1 MGWLQSARC
10 RRNLLLA
17 CLRVRRGICNA
28 QGCSGLA
35 RIRAF
40 LRLRDG
46 LRTGPQGSSP
56 SSVPVYGPLY
66 KAQRLPAP
74 LGSSSCCEWATVCA
88 CTQAPG

>member
-1 MGWLQSARC
+1 MVAKRPLQTKFVAR
-10 RRNLLLA
+10 LLM
-17 CLRVRRGICNA
+17 RRRGICNA

-46 LRTGPQGSSP
+46 LRTDPQGSSP